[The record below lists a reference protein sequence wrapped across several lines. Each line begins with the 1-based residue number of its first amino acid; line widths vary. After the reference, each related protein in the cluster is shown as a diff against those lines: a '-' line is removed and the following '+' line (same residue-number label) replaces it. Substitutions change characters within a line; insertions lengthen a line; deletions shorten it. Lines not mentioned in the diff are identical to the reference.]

1 MSKEFKD
8 ANEFKEFFEEFR
20 KKDSYKDPVAFGIAR
35 VDRGQKNSDKIL
47 QASYAVMLCKSAMLR
62 LILALTSS

>member
-20 KKDSYKDPVAFGIAR
+20 KKDGYKDPVAFGIAR
-35 VDRGQKNSDKIL
+35 VDRGQKNSDKNM
-47 QASYAVMLCKSAMLR
+47 QASYAVVKYKESF
-62 LILALTSS
+62 

>member
-20 KKDSYKDPVAFGIAR
+20 KKDGYKDPVAFGIAR
-35 VDRGQKNSDKIL
+35 VDRGQKIATKFYKQVTPL
-47 QASYAVMLCKSAMLR
+47 
-62 LILALTSS
+62 